1 MVITEDER
9 QKLKSLLSAN
19 KIYNW
24 EGIKVSIK
32 DDLKSMHSKGLN
44 KYNDVKQ
51 KIVKEI
57 KEEIAGCEKQLVGKL
72 CDDPPS
78 FHWSKM

>member
-1 MVITEDER
+1 MRIQSLEFAWSLLEDER

-19 KIYNW
+19 KIYNQ

-32 DDLKSMHSKGLN
+32 DDLREYAHSKGLN

-57 KEEIAGCEKQLVGKL
+57 KEEIAGCEKK
-72 CDDPPS
+72 
-78 FHWSKM
+78 